1 MPAGRRLIYIFEVLL
16 ANEDMSIYSIRI
28 KPPSRMSKEGFGF
41 GKDTHRIHLMEI
53 TSWLQIV
60 LVCFLGAVSP
70 GPSLALVVG
79 NTIAQGRI
87 YGVATSLGHATGIG
101 MWAFLTA
108 VGIAEVIVETSGL
121 LVGVQSLGA
130 CLIAYIGF
138 RTLIAGNG
146 LAVRQIDTRP
156 TPQKIVFRAAGEG
169 FLISLLNPKIA
180 LFFIAIFS
188 HFVHPD
194 LGWIQIGLMGITAWL
209 IDAGW
214 YITVALTLTSTGM
227 NQILK
232 DRAKVISIISG
243 TFLILIALYLLG
255 GMIQRLL

>member
-1 MPAGRRLIYIFEVLL
+1 MEV
-16 ANEDMSIYSIRI
+16 
-28 KPPSRMSKEGFGF
+28 
-41 GKDTHRIHLMEI
+41 

-60 LVCFLGAVSP
+60 LACFLGAVSP

-79 NTIAQGRI
+79 NTSAQGRI

-101 MWAFLTA
+101 LWAVLTA
-108 VGIAEVIVETSGL
+108 VGLAEVIVETSGL

-138 RTLIAGNG
+138 RTLIAGDG
-146 LAVRQIDTRP
+146 LSVTQIDTSPNPPRM
-156 TPQKIVFRAAGEG
+156 VLRAAGEG

-180 LFFIAIFS
+180 LFFLAIFS
-188 HFVHPD
+188 HFVHSD
-194 LGWIQIGLMGITAWL
+194 VGWIQTGLMGTTAWV

-227 NQILK
+227 MRILE
-232 DRAKVISIISG
+232 DRALVISRISG
-243 TFLILIALYLLG
+243 SFLVLLALYLLG
-255 GMIQRLL
+255 GMVQYLLREF